1 MSPLSFH
8 RPMLAAVVAL
18 VACCQWAAAQET
30 PKAGQGEVAPIFAE
44 HSRAPLDLS
53 IDVMYVL
60 TPEQVGDA
68 LGGPDIDLTNAQ
80 TPLSEQSEQIEVR
93 ATREQHS
100 EELRTPIPFGFASIV
115 WAFYNPSE
123 AWRLFAP
130 IESGQQIG

>member
-8 RPMLAAVVAL
+8 RPMLAAVLAL
-18 VACCQWAAAQET
+18 AACCQWAAAQDAVE
-30 PKAGQGEVAPIFAE
+30 QGEVAPIFAE

-53 IDVMYVL
+53 INVMYVL
-60 TPEQVGDA
+60 TPEQVQDA
-68 LGGPDIDLTNAQ
+68 LGGSDSHLTNAQ

-93 ATREQHS
+93 ATRERHGD
-100 EELRTPIPFGFASIV
+100 ELRTPIPFGFASIV
-115 WAFYNPSE
+115 WAFYNPNE